1 MTCLPVD
8 CCFSELALW
17 KYNSSCWSSTKQTSS
32 SSSSNPSET
41 YYRHDMAEKLFICS
55 LCLHFFHLLA
65 RKPNLEKNSIYSINS
80 FIIFTCPGLQANVL
94 VWILH
99 VVLNNNHSL
108 LYFCFYGVKQQSFT
122 AVFLF
127 LHRKHSHML
136 KKTVYYSWKHQPR
149 QPWM

>member
-1 MTCLPVD
+1 MTVLP
-8 CCFSELALW
+8 
-17 KYNSSCWSSTKQTSS
+17 KQTSS

-94 VWILH
+94 V
-99 VVLNNNHSL
+99 
-108 LYFCFYGVKQQSFT
+108 
-122 AVFLF
+122 
-127 LHRKHSHML
+127 
-136 KKTVYYSWKHQPR
+136 
-149 QPWM
+149 